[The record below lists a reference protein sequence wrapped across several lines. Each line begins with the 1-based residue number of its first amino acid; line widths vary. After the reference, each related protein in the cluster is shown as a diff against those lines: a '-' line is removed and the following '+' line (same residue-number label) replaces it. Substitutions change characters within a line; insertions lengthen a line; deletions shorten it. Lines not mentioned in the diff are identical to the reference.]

1 MSKYEIIELSAY
13 TTPEIVEDKK
23 NDWVQYGSDN
33 DYFKYLIDR
42 YNGSTTNNAII
53 NGISRFIYGKGI
65 FAKDSDTKLAQWS
78 QFLTMLNPSCTKK
91 IIKDKKILGMASM
104 QVLYVNKVP
113 VKIEH
118 FPMETLRPEKA
129 NEEGEIKAWYYHKTW
144 NKTELMKEK
153 PERIDAYGF
162 GNGTKPEILVWK
174 DYCPFMYYF
183 SPVDYKGALPYA
195 VLEEE
200 ISDYLINDTINGF
213 SGTKIVN
220 FNNGVPDDEKRD
232 EITNNIKSKLSGS
245 KGDKIIV
252 AFNDGKENQVELTD
266 VQLNNAPEHY
276 SYLAEECFR
285 KLIVGHSITSP
296 MLLGIRD
303 GNSGLGN
310 NSDEIKVATQLFQST
325 TIEPVQRDFIDLI
338 KPVLAKAGLNLD
350 LYFKST
356 EPIEFQDE
364 LTAQTDQSY
373 TGIQITSA
381 LEVIERYRN
390 GAITISQATN
400 ILESMLKI
408 PKETVD
414 NMFDLGINLSKQTH
428 EDFTEDEG
436 FQMLD
441 TLAGE
446 IVNEDEWELVEKR
459 EVKADNEPTEVW
471 AEKLLNKVNLWTKLA
486 NFIKSNSSEKSS
498 LDEGFYKVRYEYS
511 ERHSSDNSRSF
522 CRQMMARTNRGVVYR
537 KEDIDQASFQ
547 GVNRELGHQGRAY
560 SLFQFKGGV
569 NCGHYWSEN
578 LYRLKRKEN
587 GQFVKD
593 KSLAS
598 NEEVDSITGYN
609 PNPSGW
615 DNAQIAP
622 KDMPNNGHHPNYR

>member
-1 MSKYEIIELSAY
+1 
-13 TTPEIVEDKK
+13 
-23 NDWVQYGSDN
+23 
-33 DYFKYLIDR
+33 
-42 YNGSTTNNAII
+42 
-53 NGISRFIYGKGI
+53 
-65 FAKDSDTKLAQWS
+65 
-78 QFLTMLNPSCTKK
+78 
-91 IIKDKKILGMASM
+91 
-104 QVLYVNKVP
+104 
-113 VKIEH
+113 
-118 FPMETLRPEKA
+118 
-129 NEEGEIKAWYYHKTW
+129 
-144 NKTELMKEK
+144 
-153 PERIDAYGF
+153 
-162 GNGTKPEILVWK
+162 
-174 DYCPFMYYF
+174 
-183 SPVDYKGALPYA
+183 
-195 VLEEE
+195 
-200 ISDYLINDTINGF
+200 
-213 SGTKIVN
+213 
-220 FNNGVPDDEKRD
+220 
-232 EITNNIKSKLSGS
+232 
-245 KGDKIIV
+245 
-252 AFNDGKENQVELTD
+252 
-266 VQLNNAPEHY
+266 
-276 SYLAEECFR
+276 
-285 KLIVGHSITSP
+285 

-356 EPIEFQDE
+356 EPIEFQE
-364 LTAQTDQSY
+364 AEPTQQ
-373 TGIQITSA
+373 
-381 LEVIERYRN
+381 
-390 GAITISQATN
+390 
-400 ILESMLKI
+400 LKH
-408 PKETVD
+408 VC
-414 NMFDLGINLSKQTH
+414 LSDV

-441 TLAGE
+441 ALAGE

-498 LDEGFYKVRYEYS
+498 LDAGFYKVRYEYS

-622 KDMPNNGHHPNYR
+622 KDMPNNGHHPNYRG